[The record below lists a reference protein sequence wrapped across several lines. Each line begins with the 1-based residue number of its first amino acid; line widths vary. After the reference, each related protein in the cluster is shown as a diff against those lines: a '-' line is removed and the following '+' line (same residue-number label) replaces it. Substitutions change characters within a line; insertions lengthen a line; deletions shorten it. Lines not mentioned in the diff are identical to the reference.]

1 MTTLTEIKSIVSDK
15 HKKELLEGLAEVKEQ
30 IQKADTAES
39 MVLMVKLNGDYVRF
53 STSIGNTM
61 DLVAQLELLKY
72 DVIKRM
78 KREDSHG

>member
-1 MTTLTEIKSIVSDK
+1 VTTLTEIKSIVSDK

-78 KREDSHG
+78 KREEN

>member
-1 MTTLTEIKSIVSDK
+1 MTTLKEIKSIVNDK

-78 KREDSHG
+78 KREEN

>member
-61 DLVAQLELLKY
+61 DLVAQLELLKF

-78 KREDSHG
+78 KKEES